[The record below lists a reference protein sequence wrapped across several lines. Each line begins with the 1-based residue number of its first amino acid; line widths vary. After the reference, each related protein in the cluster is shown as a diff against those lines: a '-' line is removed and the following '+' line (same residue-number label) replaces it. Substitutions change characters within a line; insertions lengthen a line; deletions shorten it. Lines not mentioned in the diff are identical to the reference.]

1 MYWVMGT
8 ACCAVLELFAA
19 SAGQAKIESFSY
31 RTLSVVQ
38 TPTGELTA
46 VSQGYFMA
54 PDAYRE
60 DATMSFGKIV
70 TVRRGDDAW
79 AATPR
84 GVSDLTPDQ
93 RKRTIERLYRNYV
106 GLLWAVSEGRVE
118 AEETPDGPLLL
129 RVEGLELQLHASF
142 DEATGRLLE
151 LSSPGASIMGT
162 PITEK
167 RVFSDFDDETN
178 LPKRISVLHDEEPA
192 AEITIKSW
200 TLNDSL
206 TPELFER
213 PDVPEEKERDP

>member
-19 SAGQAKIESFSY
+19 SAGPAKIESFSY
-31 RTLSVVQ
+31 RTLGVVQ
-38 TPTGELTA
+38 TPRGELTA
-46 VSQGYFMA
+46 VTQGYFVA

-70 TVRRGDDAW
+70 TVRRGDEAW

-106 GLLWAVSEGRVE
+106 GLLWAVRDGRVE
-118 AEETPDGPLLL
+118 AEETPDGPLRL
-129 RVEGLELQLHASF
+129 RVEGLELLAYF

-151 LSSPGASIMGT
+151 LSMPGANIMGT
-162 PITEK
+162 PVTEK

-178 LPKRISVLHDEEPA
+178 LPTRISVLHDEEPA

-200 TLNDSL
+200 TLNDSPV
-206 TPELFER
+206 PELFER